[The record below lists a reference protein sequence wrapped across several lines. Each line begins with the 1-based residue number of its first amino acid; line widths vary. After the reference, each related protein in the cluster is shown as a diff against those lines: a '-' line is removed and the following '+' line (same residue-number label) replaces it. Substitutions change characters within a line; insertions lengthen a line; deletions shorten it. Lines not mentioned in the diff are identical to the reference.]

1 MTAKVIAISNQ
12 KSGTGK
18 TTTAVNLAASLAA
31 SEHKV
36 LLVDLDPQANA
47 GSGLGVLETETEI
60 DIYHVLVDEV
70 DMADAIIPT
79 ELDHLQVV
87 PSSQDLVASEVELIS
102 VVGRESR
109 LSEAL
114 ATIEDLYDYVI
125 IDSPPALGLLTVN
138 ALTAAQGLLI
148 PVQAQYQALEGL
160 SQLMKTV
167 ELIQSRLNPDL
178 VVEGMVL
185 TMYDHRNPLCQDVE
199 ADVRKAFGKLVMP
212 VKIPCD
218 DRLLEAPSYGK
229 PGLLYD
235 ASSRGT
241 LSYLE
246 FARLLLA
253 KESRRHPS
261 LNSQGNG
268 DGIRNS
274 SLWAGKTKSV
284 MASL

>member
-12 KSGTGK
+12 KSGVGK

-31 SEHKV
+31 SERKV
-36 LLVDLDPQANA
+36 LLVDMDPQANA

-70 DMADAIIPT
+70 DIADAIIPT

-109 LSEAL
+109 LSEAI
-114 ATIEDLYDYVI
+114 ATIEDLYDYII

-138 ALTAAQGLLI
+138 ALTAAEGLLI

-167 ELIQSRLNPDL
+167 GLIQSRLNPDL

-185 TMYDHRNPLCQDVE
+185 TMYDKRNPLCQDVE
-199 ADVRKAFGKLVMP
+199 ADVQKAFGKLVMP
-212 VKIPCD
+212 VKVPRD
-218 DRLLEAPSYGK
+218 DRLSEAPSYGK

-246 FARLLLA
+246 LARLLLA
-253 KESRRHPS
+253 REGRHDPS
-261 LNSQGNG
+261 LNSQDDGA
-268 DGIRNS
+268 GIRDS
-274 SLWAGKTKSV
+274 RLWASKTKPV
-284 MASL
+284 MASF